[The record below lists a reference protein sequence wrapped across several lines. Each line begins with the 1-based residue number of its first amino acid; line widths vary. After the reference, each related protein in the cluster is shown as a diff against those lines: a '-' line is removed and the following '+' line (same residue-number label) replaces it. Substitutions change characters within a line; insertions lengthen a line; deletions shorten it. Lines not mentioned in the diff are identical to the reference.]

1 MNNLQDKKNSIILV
15 FYFQIL
21 ETCNLTHVN
30 PFLLNNFIS
39 HCLLYTWFSQ
49 DWTSDPGEHAILF
62 QLNCRLDYI
71 IVHLHIVRF
80 NYCSSCSIRK
90 EKSISVVKEGP
101 RITKM

>member
-39 HCLLYTWFSQ
+39 HCPLYICDVHGYSQ
-49 DWTSDPGEHAILF
+49 DWTSDILESACYPVSTELPF
-62 QLNCRLDYI
+62 GLYNCSFALLFVLTTAVY
-71 IVHLHIVRF
+71 
-80 NYCSSCSIRK
+80 
-90 EKSISVVKEGP
+90 G
-101 RITKM
+101 TT